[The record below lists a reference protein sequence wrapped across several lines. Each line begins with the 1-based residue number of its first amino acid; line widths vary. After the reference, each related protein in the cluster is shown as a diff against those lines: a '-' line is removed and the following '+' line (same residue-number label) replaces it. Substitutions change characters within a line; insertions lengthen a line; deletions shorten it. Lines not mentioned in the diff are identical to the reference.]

1 MVHNPKMTEMT
12 LLDYFAA
19 EAMVGLVGAARDAQ
33 PRDDALLGVAA
44 EAYDVAEK
52 MLLVRMERYHSQDT
66 TADSAKAAR

>member
-66 TADSAKAAR
+66 TADRAKAAK